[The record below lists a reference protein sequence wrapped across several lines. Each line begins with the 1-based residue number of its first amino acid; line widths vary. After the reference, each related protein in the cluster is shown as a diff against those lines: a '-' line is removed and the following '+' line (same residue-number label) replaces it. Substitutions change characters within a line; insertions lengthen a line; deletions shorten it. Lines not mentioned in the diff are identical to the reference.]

1 MLKTLGIVQ
10 PRLDGA
16 GAWSHLARRLGGK
29 PLLEWVVRRVTEC
42 QRLDRVIVL
51 LGPGSEQAR
60 LAELAPPDI
69 PVFLGRGDDLL
80 GCYVAALDAYPAQS
94 LVRVFADNPY
104 TDPVLIDRLVKTAD
118 EHPDCDYISYRSRD
132 GRPAILSSV
141 GVFGEWCRADA
152 LRQADREARAPADR
166 QHVTR
171 YLFSHPESFRMRLVP
186 TPRDLDR
193 HAVRLSVD
201 CHEDWEHA
209 QTLHDALGPDAL
221 DWRAVTSRAN

>member
-10 PRLDGA
+10 PRSEGTDTRN
-16 GAWSHLARRLGGK
+16 HLARKLGGK
-29 PLLEWVVRRVTEC
+29 SLLEWIVRRVTDC

-51 LGPGSEQAR
+51 LEPGPQQDR
-60 LAELAPPDI
+60 LAKLTPPDVA
-69 PVFLGRGDDLL
+69 VFRGQGDDLL
-80 GCYVAALDAYPAQS
+80 RCYIAALDAYPAQA

-132 GRPAILSSV
+132 GQPAILSSV

-152 LRQADREARAPADR
+152 LRQADREACAPGDR

-171 YLFSHPESFRMRLVP
+171 YLFSHPECFRMRLVP
-186 TPRDLDR
+186 TPLDLDR
-193 HAVRLSVD
+193 HATRLSVD
-201 CHEDWEHA
+201 RHEDWE
-209 QTLHDALGPDAL
+209 QTLALHDALGPDAL